1 VTFGA
6 ASRIPEQDQRYDV
19 AFSRLDYAVMKHVL
33 KHLGDD
39 RRKVFGLV

>member
-6 ASRIPEQDQRYDV
+6 ASRISTIRRGVQY
-19 AFSRLDYAVMKHVL
+19 RLDYAVMEHVL
-33 KHLGDD
+33 EHPGDD